1 MAAKMKLGIS
11 MWSYVQA
18 WKEGQMDIAG
28 FIREAARLGAD
39 GVELL
44 DFFYKDL
51 DSDRESIQKTLA
63 ETGLPC
69 GVFSVG
75 NNFAKPT
82 EAERNAELAKILFG
96 VDEAVLYGAK
106 VVRVFA
112 GDVSP
117 GIEFEQAREWIV
129 EGLAHAS
136 KFAANK
142 GVRLALENHGRLAGR
157 SDQVRGII
165 DDVRRSAGNDALGAN
180 PDTGN
185 FLLVG
190 QRSDEAIRD
199 VAGYA
204 TMVHFK
210 DFRPAAEGEGG
221 YEALDG
227 TRFVGTA
234 IGEGDVALAAC
245 VEALKEARF
254 DGWLNIEYEGHE
266 DPLEGVRRSVENTRA
281 ILKAV

>member
-1 MAAKMKLGIS
+1 
-11 MWSYVQA
+11 
-18 WKEGQMDIAG
+18 MDIAG

-44 DFFYKDL
+44 DFFYRDL
-51 DSDRESIQKTLA
+51 EADRAAAKAALH

-75 NNFAKPT
+75 QNFAKPT

-96 VDEAVLYGAK
+96 VDEAVFYGAK

-117 GIEFEQAREWIV
+117 GIEFDQAREWIV

-136 KFAANK
+136 KFADAK
-142 GVRLALENHGRLAGR
+142 GVTLALENHGRLAGR
-157 SDQVRGII
+157 SEQVRGII
-165 DDVRRSAGNDALGAN
+165 DDVRRVSGNSALGAN

-199 VAGYA
+199 VATYA
-204 TMVHFK
+204 AMVHFK
-210 DFRPAAEGEGG
+210 DFRPAREGEGG
-221 YEALDG
+221 YEGLDG
-227 TRFVGTA
+227 TRFIGTA
-234 IGEGDVALAAC
+234 IGEGDVPLAAC
-245 VEALKEARF
+245 VEALREARF
-254 DGWLNIEYEGHE
+254 DGWLNIEYEGPE
-266 DPLEGVRRSVENTRA
+266 DPIEGVRRSVDNTRA
-281 ILKAV
+281 ILAAV